1 MQDWQEFPAPSICLV
16 TFLMAAFEAES
27 PSDVLVL
34 SNLSFVSCALVA
46 I

>member
-1 MQDWQEFPAPSICLV
+1 MIGRYFLPHPLWLL

-27 PSDVLVL
+27 PFDVLVL
-34 SNLSFVSCALVA
+34 SNLSFVSWA